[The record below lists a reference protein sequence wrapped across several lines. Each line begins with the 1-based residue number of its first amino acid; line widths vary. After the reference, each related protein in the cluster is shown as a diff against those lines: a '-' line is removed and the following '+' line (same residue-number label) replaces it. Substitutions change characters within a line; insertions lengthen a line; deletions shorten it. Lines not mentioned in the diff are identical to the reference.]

1 MSCVAARGYFSGQS
15 CDWQGLVK
23 LRYAQKTGRRGQDR
37 DGNENTVIDVTLQFY
52 TYGPRQ
58 LSRYSDYAMD

>member
-52 TYGPRQ
+52 TYGPR
-58 LSRYSDYAMD
+58 